1 MTTVSE
7 VYVCGRKYWTHPS
20 VVAFISVSE
29 PTEYIT
35 KVAREMDRWNIGAS
49 CPDSGAKKVRPQ

>member
-1 MTTVSE
+1 M
-7 VYVCGRKYWTHPS
+7 CGRKYWTHPS